1 MATLVKSD
9 LWVRAGSAIILFAI
23 AGTAL
28 WFGGLAFGLLL
39 LVGGALVLVEWFQLV
54 KAMTLGGGARAALGI
69 LGPILVLGAMAG
81 LWFVREHLGMTAALR
96 VFGLVWAPALGAYF
110 AGSTFGGGRLAPQ
123 HRPSPTCGGR
133 RAEKR
138 RVGKEC

>member
-81 LWFVREHLGMTAALR
+81 LWFVRDHLGMTADR
-96 VFGLVWAPALGAYF
+96 K
-110 AGSTFGGGRLAPQ
+110 SKRLNSS
-123 HRPSPTCGGR
+123 H
-133 RAEKR
+133 
-138 RVGKEC
+138 

>member
-1 MATLVKSD
+1 MATAAKSD

-69 LGPILVLGAMAG
+69 LG
-81 LWFVREHLGMTAALR
+81 RSEEHTSELQSLMRTSYA
-96 VFGLVWAPALGAYF
+96 VFCLKKKNKNIPDSNRG
-110 AGSTFGGGRLAPQ
+110 
-123 HRPSPTCGGR
+123 
-133 RAEKR
+133 
-138 RVGKEC
+138 